1 MSRGRNTQPQ
11 DDMDPARR
19 DLVASHHAGNDGID
33 TLKKALGEVEFA
45 FSNVSLFTP
54 LLTLISYIVKFLFI
68 KIMQHQLLFNTVKFL
83 NVLKEMFV
91 VSFLSPRFIF
101 FNSSMISMK
110 IWMMPIE
117 VFVL

>member
-1 MSRGRNTQPQ
+1 MSRTRNNQPQ

-45 FSNVSLFTP
+45 FSNVLLFIR
-54 LLTLISYIVKFLFI
+54 LISYFYLSAKFPFI
-68 KIMQHQLLFNTVKFL
+68 KITQHQLLFNIVKFL

-91 VSFLSPRFIF
+91 IVFLQDSFSLIAR
-101 FNSSMISMK
+101 
-110 IWMMPIE
+110 
-117 VFVL
+117 

>member
-1 MSRGRNTQPQ
+1 MSRGRNNQPQ

-45 FSNVSLFTP
+45 FSNVRLFSPFLP
-54 LLTLISYIVKFLFI
+54 LLNNIAKFLFI
-68 KIMQHQLLFNTVKFL
+68 KIMQHLLLFNTVKSL

-91 VSFLSPRFIF
+91 F
-101 FNSSMISMK
+101 SSLTDSSSLIAR
-110 IWMMPIE
+110 
-117 VFVL
+117 